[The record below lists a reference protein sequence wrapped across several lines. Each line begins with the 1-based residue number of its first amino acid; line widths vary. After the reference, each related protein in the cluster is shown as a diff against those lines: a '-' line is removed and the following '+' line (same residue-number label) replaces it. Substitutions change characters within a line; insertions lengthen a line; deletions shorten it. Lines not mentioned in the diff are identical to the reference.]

1 MTKPL
6 TLRHGSKGQ
15 AVQQLQ
21 WALNA
26 AGAKLVPDGDFG
38 DATEKAVRA
47 YQLQKGL
54 VADGIAGP
62 KTLTALA
69 GADCSRLLSNATLV
83 AAAKRLGTDLATVYA
98 VNEVESNGAGF
109 LANGKPK
116 ILFERHVMHARL
128 CLVRGE
134 GIEPAALI
142 ARADKIAAEQ
152 PNLVNRAPG
161 GYAGG
166 TAEHQR
172 LANARYIDTLAANE
186 SASWGAFQ
194 IMGYHAT
201 TLGYASV
208 DEFITLMH
216 QDENQQFEAF
226 VRYIEADAA
235 LLKALKAKKWAEFAK
250 RYNGPAYARN
260 LYDVKLERAY
270 QRHAG
275 CGCGGQM
282 KVAA

>member
-1 MTKPL
+1 MTTPI

-47 YQLQKGL
+47 YQFKMGL

-62 KTLTALA
+62 KTHAALA
-69 GADCSRLLSNATLV
+69 GADCSKLLQNSHLV
-83 AAAKRLGTDLATVYA
+83 AAAKRLGVELAVIYA
-98 VNEVESNGAGF
+98 VNEVESAGAGF

-116 ILFERHVMHARL
+116 VLFERHVMHARL
-128 CLVRGE
+128 SLVRNE
-134 GIEPAALI
+134 GDDSAALL
-142 ARADKIAAEQ
+142 AHADQLATTYPA
-152 PNLVNRAPG
+152 LVNRKPG

-166 TAEHQR
+166 AAEHVR
-172 LANARYIDTLAANE
+172 LAQARLIDALAADE

-194 IMGYHAT
+194 IMGYHAQR
-201 TLGYASV
+201 LGYASV
-208 DEFITLMH
+208 AEFVELMH
-216 QDENQQFEAF
+216 RSEADQFEAF
-226 VRYIEADAA
+226 VRFIEKDAA
-235 LLKALKAKKWAEFAK
+235 LHKALKAKKWAEFAR

-270 QRHAG
+270 QRHAD
-275 CGCGGQM
+275 CGCGGQ